1 MIARRRR
8 MLQALAGTLLAPAWA
23 LARERYESVP
33 PGPDAI
39 GKRYMGR
46 DIAAVMDWHGAAW
59 LERTSRE
66 REERPDL
73 LLAELRLRPGMDV
86 ADIGAGTGY
95 HARRMARA
103 VAPGGTVYAVDVQP
117 EMLRM
122 LEHLARE
129 DGLDNFRVV
138 AGAPRSVQLPPD
150 SIDLALMVDTYHE
163 LADPFE
169 VIDSLARALR
179 PGGRLV
185 LVEYRAE
192 DPKVNIRPL
201 HKMSEAQVRKEMAV
215 HPLRWERTAR
225 TLPRQHLIVFR
236 KAAPS

>member
-1 MIARRRR
+1 MNAQRRRV
-8 MLQALAGTLLAPAWA
+8 LQALAGTLLTPDWL
-23 LARERYESVP
+23 LAQERYESIP

-73 LLAELRLRPGMDV
+73 LLSELQLRPGMDV

-129 DGLDNFRVV
+129 DRLDNFRVV
-138 AGAPRSVQLPPD
+138 AATQRNAQLRPQ
-150 SIDLALMVDTYHE
+150 SLDLALMVDTYHE
-163 LADPFE
+163 LAYPFE
-169 VIDSLARALR
+169 VVDSIVRALR

-215 HPLRWERTAR
+215 HPLRWERTVGS
-225 TLPRQHLIVFR
+225 LPRQHLIVFR
-236 KAAPS
+236 KALRH